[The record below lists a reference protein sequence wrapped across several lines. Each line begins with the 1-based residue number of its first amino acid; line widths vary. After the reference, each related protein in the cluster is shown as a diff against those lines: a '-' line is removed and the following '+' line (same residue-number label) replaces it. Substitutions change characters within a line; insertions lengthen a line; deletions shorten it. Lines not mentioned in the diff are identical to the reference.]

1 MSSIAIDSK
10 PQTAAGSLGRD
21 SRAVERRGF
30 NSTHWLVVA
39 IVFAAA
45 FLMYSFSWTS
55 APLANTDTP
64 SYLEPLNDF
73 LANHHFTQLHGRTP
87 GLPLFLYLLGTGR
100 AYFHATLLM
109 HFVGVA
115 ALLFALSRLRVRA
128 AFLWVVAL
136 LMLLPCYVQNTAW
149 LGTEAITE
157 TFLALGFAGLCL
169 FIVDRRLVYAVFSSF
184 FFVWAGLTRPTNVF
198 TPFVLAAILLLFPR
212 KKVLRA
218 AALLVLIPGL
228 IIGSYISYT
237 GVKFHYFG
245 VSYLT
250 GYHLSN
256 ATIELYEGIDNPVAR
271 QVLLQARTDM
281 HVNGFT
287 PNDAVWRAR
296 KELKGHLGLNDFQ
309 LAAFLLKMNVRL
321 ITHHPEA
328 YLEEVARASCMY
340 WFPYLTKVV
349 DTKPFFKLVSD
360 GIQLSVSAI
369 FLLQVAMLGSLVA
382 GGFMLKRKLV
392 SFTDDRS
399 LIYLLALAIIFQ
411 TQILSCAIV
420 GGSNARYRSVTD
432 PLILFAI
439 ALVAD
444 WCLTTW
450 RASRF
455 LPSSSSASYSDAS
468 SQSA

>member
-1 MSSIAIDSK
+1 MSSIAIDTK
-10 PQTAAGSLGRD
+10 TQAIADNLDRGS
-21 SRAVERRGF
+21 SAVERRGF
-30 NSTHWLVVA
+30 NSTHWILAA

-45 FLMYSFSWTS
+45 FLIYSFSWMS

-64 SYLEPLNDF
+64 SYLEPLSDF
-73 LANHHFTQLHGRTP
+73 LAHHHFTQLQGRTP
-87 GLPLFLYLLGTGR
+87 GFPLFLYLLGTGR
-100 AYFHATLLM
+100 TYFHATLLM
-109 HFVGVA
+109 HFAGVA
-115 ALLFALSRLRVRA
+115 ALLFVLSRLQVRA
-128 AFLWVVAL
+128 GFLWVVAL
-136 LMLLPCYVQNTAW
+136 LMLLPCYVQNTAY

-169 FIVDRRLVYAVFSSF
+169 YIVDRRLVYAVFSALF
-184 FFVWAGLTRPTNVF
+184 FAWAGLTRPTNVF
-198 TPFVLAAILLLFPR
+198 TPFLLAALLLLFS
-212 KKVLRA
+212 KKKLLRA

-228 IIGSYISYT
+228 IVGSYISYT

-256 ATIELYEGIDNPVAR
+256 ATIGLYESIDNPVAR

-281 HVNGFT
+281 HADGMT

-296 KELKGHLGLNDFQ
+296 KLLQARLGLTDFQ

-340 WFPYLTKVV
+340 WFPYLTKVI
-349 DTKPFFKLVSD
+349 DTRPFFKFLSD
-360 GIQLSVSAI
+360 GIQLSVAAA
-369 FLLQVAMLGSLVA
+369 FLFQVAVLGSLLA
-382 GGFMLKRKLV
+382 GGRMLNRKLV

-399 LIYLLALAIIFQ
+399 VIYLLALAIIFQ

-444 WCLTTW
+444 WCLTAW
-450 RASRF
+450 RAGRHTLQQDRVSI
-455 LPSSSSASYSDAS
+455 
-468 SQSA
+468 

>member
-1 MSSIAIDSK
+1 MSSIAIKTKDY
-10 PQTAAGSLGRD
+10 PVTAHFEQGS
-21 SRAVERRGF
+21 SATERRGF
-30 NSTHWLVVA
+30 NSTHWMVAA

-45 FLMYSFSWTS
+45 FLIYSFSWMT

-87 GLPLFLYLLGTGR
+87 GLPLFLYILGTGR
-100 AYFHATLLM
+100 AYYHATLLM

-115 ALLFALSRLRVRA
+115 ALLFVLSRLQVRA
-128 AFLWVVAL
+128 AFIWVVAL
-136 LMLLPCYVQNTAW
+136 LMVLPCYVQNTAY

-157 TFLALGFAGLCL
+157 TFLALGFVGLCL
-169 FIVDRRLVYAVFSSF
+169 YIVNRRTVYAVFSAL

-198 TPFVLAAILLLFPR
+198 TPFLLAALLLLFPR
-212 KKVLRA
+212 KKLLRA

-228 IIGSYISYT
+228 LIGSYISYT

-256 ATIELYEGIDNPVAR
+256 ATIGLYEGIDNPVAR

-281 HVNGFT
+281 HVDGLT

-296 KELKGHLGLNDFQ
+296 KELRARLGLTDFQ

-340 WFPYLTKVV
+340 WFPFLTKVI
-349 DTKPFFKLVSD
+349 DTNPFFKLLAD
-360 GIQLSVSAI
+360 GIQLSVAAV
-369 FLLQVAMLGSLVA
+369 FLFQVALLGSLVA
-382 GGFMLKRKLV
+382 GGRMLNRKLV

-399 LIYLLALAIIFQ
+399 VIYLIALTIIFQ

-450 RASRF
+450 RANRNV
-455 LPSSSSASYSDAS
+455 LP
-468 SQSA
+468 QEQVGI

>member
-1 MSSIAIDSK
+1 MSSIAISTK
-10 PQTAAGSLGRD
+10 TQPVAGNLDQGST
-21 SRAVERRGF
+21 AVERRGF
-30 NSTHWLVVA
+30 NSTHWIMVA

-45 FLMYSFSWTS
+45 FLIYSFSWMA
-55 APLANTDTP
+55 APLSNTDTI
-64 SYLEPLNDF
+64 SYLEPLQDF

-100 AYFHATLLM
+100 TYFHATLLM
-109 HFVGVA
+109 HLMGVA
-115 ALLFALSRLRVRA
+115 ALLFLLSRLQVRA
-128 AFLWVVAL
+128 ALIWVVGL
-136 LMLLPCYVQNTAW
+136 LMLLPCYVQNTAY

-169 FIVDRRLVYAVFSSF
+169 FILDRRPVYAVFGSF
-184 FFVWAGLTRPTNVF
+184 FFTWAGLTRPTNVF
-198 TPFVLAAILLLFPR
+198 TPFLLAAILLLFP
-212 KKVLRA
+212 KKKLMRA

-228 IIGSYISYT
+228 IIGAYCTYT

-256 ATIELYEGIDNPVAR
+256 ATIELYENIDDPVAR
-271 QVLLQARTDM
+271 QILLQARTDM
-281 HVNGFT
+281 HVQGLT

-296 KELKGHLGLNDFQ
+296 KQLKERMGFTDPQ

-321 ITHHPEA
+321 ITHHPEG
-328 YLEEVARASCMY
+328 YLEEVARASCMF
-340 WFPYLTKVV
+340 WFPYLTKVI
-349 DTKPFFKLVSD
+349 DTKPVFKLLSD
-360 GIQLSVSAI
+360 GLQLSVSAA
-369 FLLQVAMLGSLVA
+369 FLFQVVVLGGLLA
-382 GGFMLKRKLV
+382 GGVVLNRKLV
-392 SFTDDRS
+392 SLTDDPS

-432 PLILFAI
+432 PLIIFAI

-450 RASRF
+450 RASRDI
-455 LPSSSSASYSDAS
+455 PQQDRVSI
-468 SQSA
+468 